1 MPKEN
6 IAEDN
11 NIDRALAEAQVEL
24 FHIAQFYKRRNK
36 TQQASEVELAL
47 ARFDGRKRH
56 TTEYDA
62 A

>member
-24 FHIAQFYKRRNK
+24 LHIAQFYKRRNK
-36 TQQASEVELAL
+36 IQQASEVELPAGRLAANAAL
-47 ARFDGRKRH
+47 
-56 TTEYDA
+56 
-62 A
+62 